1 MLRTRKSVT
10 RVVCC
15 AFIVLAASGAGLLV
29 ASKHGAMMMGR
40 VTDAVC
46 VFLKCFRYRPKY
58 GLGGKAKR
66 TLTVGYWCF

>member
-15 AFIVLAASGAGLLV
+15 AFIVRAASGAGLLV

-46 VFLKCFRYRPKY
+46 VSQMFSLPAQVWFGR
-58 GLGGKAKR
+58 
-66 TLTVGYWCF
+66 